1 MIKVSWWRSPEN
13 FYNLGDEITSI
24 ILDELFEIAHEKSNI
39 FNADLIST
47 GSILNWVYNNKNWNE
62 GRKKISIVG
71 SGLMSPVPGLKEKT
85 KKLNFLDFHSVR
97 GHLTRNLLGFSDREV
112 SIGDP
117 GLLASNLITK
127 KEPKCYNIG
136 VIPHH
141 SQVANPIF
149 LDKIKSLKGVKV
161 IDFKTRDHHS
171 VFAEIQRCEVIL
183 SQSLHGL
190 IFSDSLGVPN
200 AWLDAGK
207 LHAGGEFKFY
217 DYFSSIGR
225 DFEKKIDI
233 KNQDLSASLIK
244 DSSFH
249 ELSRIRLS
257 YLQNEITS
265 SFRSFFDNI

>member
-24 ILDELFEIAHEKSNI
+24 ILNQLFETPHEKSNI

-47 GSILNWVYNNKNWNE
+47 GSILNWVYNNKNWAE
-62 GRKKISIVG
+62 GRKKIAVVG

-85 KKLNFLDFHSVR
+85 EKLDFLNFYSVR

-117 GLLASNLITK
+117 GLLASNLI
-127 KEPKCYNIG
+127 KEKETKCYSIG

-141 SQVANPIF
+141 SQVANQKF
-149 LDKIKSLKGVKV
+149 LDKIQPLTGVK
-161 IDFKTRDHHS
+161 IINFKTCDYHS
-171 VFAEIQRCEVIL
+171 VFAEMQKCEVIL

-233 KNQDLSASLIK
+233 TDQELSTALIK
-244 DSSFH
+244 DNVFH
-249 ELSRIRLS
+249 ELSRIRLGC
-257 YLQNEITS
+257 LQNDIID
-265 SFRSFFDNI
+265 SFTRFLRDV